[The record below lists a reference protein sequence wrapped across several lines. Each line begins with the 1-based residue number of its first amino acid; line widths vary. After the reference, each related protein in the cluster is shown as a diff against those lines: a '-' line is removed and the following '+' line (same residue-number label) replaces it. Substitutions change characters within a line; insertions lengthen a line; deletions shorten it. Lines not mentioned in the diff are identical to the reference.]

1 MSRVA
6 ASALVLVVVAI
17 VLVLGGATVLSGAQ
31 NTNGTIVEMVDFVT
45 LSLGTTGYVLFLL
58 VGAFFVALIVLIWGL
73 ARR

>member
-6 ASALVLVVVAI
+6 ASALVLVAVAI

-31 NTNGTIVEMVDFVT
+31 NTNGTSADMIDFVT
-45 LSLGTTGYVLFLL
+45 LTIGTSGYVLFLL
-58 VGAFFVALIVLIWGL
+58 VGAFFVALIVLLWGF